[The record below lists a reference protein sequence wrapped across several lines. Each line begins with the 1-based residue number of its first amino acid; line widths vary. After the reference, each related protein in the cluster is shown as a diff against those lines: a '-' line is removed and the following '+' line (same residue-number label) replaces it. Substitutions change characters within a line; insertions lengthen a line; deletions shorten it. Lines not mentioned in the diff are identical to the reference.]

1 MKFKNLYLVP
11 FIWLIF
17 FLISCQSGETSNA
30 EITSNNDSVFQIP
43 VAPDHLTQ
51 KSDKI
56 NYIFEHFWDNFDF
69 SDSSKIANP
78 DYGEQAVVDYIGY
91 FPLVSINQ
99 VDSGINA
106 LFNQVKND
114 QKSFVYFKE
123 VFDNYLANPNS
134 PMNSD
139 LFYEPVVKY
148 MVNAENLAENERIK
162 YKTLLPIVQKNKP
175 GSIASD
181 FDFMNT
187 DGKTTNLKS
196 IKAPFIFLMFY
207 EPGCAQCEQTIT
219 SLKNSTAF
227 NSVID
232 QGGLDVLAIYP
243 DGNKQIWE
251 DYKQNIPSNWMNGID
266 LDQTILSQGIYQ
278 IKATPTIY
286 LLDKDKKVILKDTDL
301 KQVGEFFNN
310 L

>member
-1 MKFKNLYLVP
+1 MKFTNLYLVP
-11 FIWLIF
+11 FIWLTF
-17 FLISCQSGETSNA
+17 SLVSCQSGETSNT
-30 EITSNNDSVFQIP
+30 EIISSNDSVFQIP
-43 VAPDHLTQ
+43 VAPEHLTQ
-51 KSDKI
+51 KSEKI

-69 SDSSKIANP
+69 SDTSKIFNP

-91 FPLVSINQ
+91 FPLVSMNQ
-99 VDSGINA
+99 IDSSVNA

-134 PMNSD
+134 PVNSD

-148 MVNAENLAENERIK
+148 MISSENLDENERIK
-162 YKTLLPIVQKNKP
+162 YKTLLPILQKNKP
-175 GSIASD
+175 GSVASD
-181 FDFMNT
+181 FNFVNA
-187 DGKTTNLKS
+187 DGKTSNLNA
-196 IKAPFIFLMFY
+196 IKAPFTFLMFY
-207 EPGCAQCEQTIT
+207 EPGCSQCEQTIA

-232 QGGLDVLAIYP
+232 QGGLEVLAIYP
-243 DGNKQIWE
+243 DGNRQIWE
-251 DYKQNIPSNWMNGID
+251 DYKGNIPSNWLNGID

-286 LLDKDKKVILKDTDL
+286 LLDRDKKVILKDTDL